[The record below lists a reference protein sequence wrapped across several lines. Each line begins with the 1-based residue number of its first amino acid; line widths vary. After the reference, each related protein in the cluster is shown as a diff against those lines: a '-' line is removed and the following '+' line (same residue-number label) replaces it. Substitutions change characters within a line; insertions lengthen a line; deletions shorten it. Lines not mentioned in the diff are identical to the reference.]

1 MEGHGEGPRG
11 LADLVVAKET
21 KFKGTVP
28 LNEAVLAGQTSN
40 VDYGG
45 LIADVLDGL
54 LMMTEGNWGEKR
66 EELAEL
72 PGARGGRDLNRRKRR
87 KQRIRLCSLCFLLFR
102 HNTAGRRP

>member
-1 MEGHGEGPRG
+1 MRWR
-11 LADLVVAKET
+11 KET
-21 KFKGTVP
+21 KFTGTVP

-54 LMMTEGNWGEKR
+54 LTMTEGNWEDKR

-72 PGARGGRDLNRRKRR
+72 LR
-87 KQRIRLCSLCFLLFR
+87 SLP
-102 HNTAGRRP
+102 A